1 MHEWKATG
9 CVEEDSRKGLY
20 WVMWVC
26 SKCDKRMAGCH
37 IAAQFT
43 VPGPCCKEE

>member
-9 CVEEDSRKGLY
+9 CVEEDSRTGLY

-26 SKCDKRMAGCH
+26 SKCDKRIQVA
-37 IAAQFT
+37 IAPPHSGDLFPT
-43 VPGPCCKEE
+43 CKVA